1 MELQRANN
9 ETSGPAIV
17 FLPGIVAPAAGRYA
31 PLVSD
36 LGTGAQ
42 AFTKDL
48 EIYDP
53 SRNPSDYSIGTEVQ
67 GLADAADAAGINRF
81 YLYGHSA
88 GGAIALAFASAHP
101 ERLTGLALDEPA
113 SDFSDET
120 KTAWRAAFEPVMKLP
135 PEQRT
140 PAFLA
145 AQVAPGVQLPPPQP
159 GPPPPWMA
167 SRPAGIERFLVALE
181 EHAEYGPPP
190 KFEEPVYYSHGS
202 LSNRVWLGIRD
213 RLRSR
218 FPNLTVEEY
227 EGLHHLK
234 TSHAAEPA
242 RVAASLRQV
251 WGL

>member
-1 MELQRANN
+1 MELQRAND
-9 ETSGPAIV
+9 ETSGPVIV
-17 FLPGIVAPAAGRYA
+17 FLPGIVAPAAGRYG
-31 PLVSD
+31 PLISE
-36 LGTGAQ
+36 LGAGVQ
-42 AFTKDL
+42 ALTKDL
-48 EIYDP
+48 EIYDS
-53 SRNPSDYSIGTEVQ
+53 SRDQGAYSIQVEVNS
-67 GLADAADAAGINRF
+67 LADAADAADVDRF

-101 ERLTGLALDEPA
+101 ERLAGLALDEPA

-120 KTAWRAAFEPVMKLP
+120 KAAWRAAFEPVMQLP

-145 AQVAPGVQLPPPQP
+145 AQVATGVSPPPPQP

-181 EHAEYGPPP
+181 QHAEPAPPP
-190 KFEEPVYYSHGS
+190 KFEGPVYFSHGS
-202 LSNRVWLGIRD
+202 LSNPVWLGIRD

-218 FPNLTVEEY
+218 FPNFTVEEY
-227 EGLHHLK
+227 EGLHHLN

-242 RVAASLRQV
+242 RVAASLRRV
-251 WGL
+251 WDL